1 LGQEKEVGDQ
11 STLKDD
17 WDVASVEQ
25 LNGISWWLNTL
36 GSLVLDVKI
45 NLESLE
51 VDDYEEDKNGREDVV
66 KVGESRS
73 VESIL

>member
-1 LGQEKEVGDQ
+1 MGQEKEVGDQ
-11 STLKDD
+11 STLEDD

-25 LNGISWWLNTL
+25 LNGITWWLDTL
-36 GSLVLDVKI
+36 GSLVLNVKI

-51 VDDYEEDKNGREDVV
+51 VDDYEENKNGGENVV

>member
-11 STLKDD
+11 STLEDD

-25 LNGISWWLNTL
+25 LNGITWWLDTL
-36 GSLVLDVKI
+36 GSLVLNVKI

-51 VDDYEEDKNGREDVV
+51 VDDYEENKNGGENVV